1 MVIFRV
7 YDRITFEEIEP
18 RRVRMGADGEF
29 YIDGG
34 TSPVDRLKYFI
45 QFNSSVVLGDG
56 DFKAFSQ
63 ILATDAAMKS
73 EN

>member
-18 RRVRMGADGEF
+18 RRVRMAADGEF
-29 YIDGG
+29 YIDG
-34 TSPVDRLKYFI
+34 SDLPVDRLRYFI
-45 QFNSSVVLGDG
+45 QFNNSAVLGDG
-56 DFKAFSQ
+56 DFKAFCQ

>member
-29 YIDGG
+29 YIDG
-34 TSPVDRLKYFI
+34 SDLPVDRLRYFI
-45 QFNSSVVLGDG
+45 QFNDSVVLGDG